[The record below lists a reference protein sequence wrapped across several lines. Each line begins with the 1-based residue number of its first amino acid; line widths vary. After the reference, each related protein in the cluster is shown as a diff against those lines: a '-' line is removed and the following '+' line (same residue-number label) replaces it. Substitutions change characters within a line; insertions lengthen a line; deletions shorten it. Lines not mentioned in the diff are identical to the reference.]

1 MTLTAF
7 FAIPLMPFMAARTGV
22 TNSLRTVNFLV
33 LGIGLGAVIR
43 AVVVLFALAPALF
56 VALFL
61 HEAIRNIP
69 VARIFPFEG
78 TRNGYI
84 TLKTLIG
91 PAFGDMLALPGPKI
105 AAT

>member
-7 FAIPLMPFMAARTGV
+7 LAIPLMPFMAARTGV
-22 TNSLRTVNFLV
+22 TKSLRSGSLLA
-33 LGIGLGAVIR
+33 LGIGMGPVIR
-43 AVVVLFALAPALF
+43 PMVVLFALAPALF
-56 VALFL
+56 VLLFL
-61 HEAIRNIP
+61 NEAIRNIP

-91 PAFGDMLALPGPKI
+91 PVFGGMLALPGLKI